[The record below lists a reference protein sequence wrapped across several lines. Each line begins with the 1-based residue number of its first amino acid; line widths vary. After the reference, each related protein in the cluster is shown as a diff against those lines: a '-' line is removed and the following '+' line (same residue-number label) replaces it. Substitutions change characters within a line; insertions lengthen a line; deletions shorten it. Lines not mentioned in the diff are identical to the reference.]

1 VHPDRCID
9 RRTLSFNVMTDYRAT
24 PEQWEVQEKFAPE
37 SEDACCLLELRSRIE
52 RLELGAGIRD
62 VVAKQVRQTYP
73 RKPDMS
79 LVQRVA
85 DEIAIAE
92 GGWENEACAAIR
104 EVATWL
110 REYGGWNQFTVADVL
125 EKELDK

>member
-1 VHPDRCID
+1 
-9 RRTLSFNVMTDYRAT
+9 MTNYRAT

-62 VVAKQVRQTYP
+62 VVAKQVRQSYP
-73 RKPDMS
+73 EKPVKS
-79 LVQRVA
+79 LAQRVA
-85 DEIAIAE
+85 GEIALAE
-92 GGWENEACAAIR
+92 AGWKNEARAAIR

-110 REYGGWNQFTVADVL
+110 REYGGWNQSTAADVL
-125 EKELDK
+125 EKELDE

>member
-1 VHPDRCID
+1 
-9 RRTLSFNVMTDYRAT
+9 MTDYRAT

-62 VVAKQVRQTYP
+62 VVAKEVRQSYP
-73 RKPDMS
+73 EKPSKS
-79 LVQRVA
+79 LAQRVA
-85 DEIAIAE
+85 GEIALAE
-92 GGWENEACAAIR
+92 GGWHNEARAAIR

-110 REYGGWNQFTVADVL
+110 RDNAEDTRTTTAIWML
-125 EKELDK
+125 EKELDE